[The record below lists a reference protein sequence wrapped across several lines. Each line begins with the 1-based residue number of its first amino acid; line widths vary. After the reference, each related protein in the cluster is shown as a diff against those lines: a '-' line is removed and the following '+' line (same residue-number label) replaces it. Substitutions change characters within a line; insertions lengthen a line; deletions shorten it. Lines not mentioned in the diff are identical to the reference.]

1 MIPDLFTRGQLVRE
15 HQHTLQC
22 EAEGERML
30 ADVPKHSFLWLQ
42 RHAGRLGMFL
52 IVFGTRLKQYEP
64 CREAVVHET
73 RSG

>member
-1 MIPDLFTRGQLVRE
+1 MIPDPFTRGQLARE
-15 HQHTLQC
+15 HQHTLQR
-22 EAEGERML
+22 EAEGEWMR

-42 RHAGRLGMFL
+42 QLASRLGMFL

-64 CREAVVHET
+64 CREAAVHET